1 MNHWLQHDEF
11 VDMVVSHHHD
21 KFTGLITGVSDSEH
35 SFQIGFKHGQILHL
49 SYRITKGVAAL
60 DKIASIEL
68 AKITEHPTTDLP
80 DSQEELPA
88 TSDILIRL
96 SSTPTVT
103 ETDLDTINMP
113 PPLRTVQSSAGKVTG
128 AKLRKIIEAAAV
140 QHFGPI
146 GAMVCEERL
155 THNDQDDANF
165 NTLMLRIAAD
175 VGASDS
181 ETKAFIDTVTQPL
194 AK

>member
-1 MNHWLQHDEF
+1 VNRWLQHDEF
-11 VDMVVSHHHD
+11 VDMVVNYHHD
-21 KFTGLITGVSDSEH
+21 NFTGLITGISDGEH
-35 SFQIGFKHGQILHL
+35 SFQIGFRHGQILHL

-60 DKIASIEL
+60 DKIANIEL
-68 AKITEHPTTDLP
+68 AKITEHPTTELP

-113 PPLRTVQSSAGKVTG
+113 PRTAQSSAGKVTG
-128 AKLRKIIEAAAV
+128 TKLRKIIEAVAV

-155 THNDQDDANF
+155 THNDQEDTNF
-165 NTLMLRIAAD
+165 NTLMLHIAAD
-175 VGASDS
+175 VGASKS
-181 ETKAFIDTVTQPL
+181 ETKAFIDAVNQPL
-194 AK
+194 AN